1 MPKMID
7 PVTVKDALYGLPD
20 IIDANWQ
27 SDSESWR
34 TIKKDRKG
42 GFYEKLWGQIP
53 RNVGDTESIA
63 KLKNNIISGCTGTLH
78 SKSSKSV
85 MLPYLLGKLIKFQD
99 LQD

>member
-1 MPKMID
+1 MVLQLFELDIFYRCKKSLKLDISDEVFMPKMID

-42 GFYEKLWGQIP
+42 DFM
-53 RNVGDTESIA
+53 
-63 KLKNNIISGCTGTLH
+63 KNYGGR
-78 SKSSKSV
+78 SSECW
-85 MLPYLLGKLIKFQD
+85 
-99 LQD
+99 